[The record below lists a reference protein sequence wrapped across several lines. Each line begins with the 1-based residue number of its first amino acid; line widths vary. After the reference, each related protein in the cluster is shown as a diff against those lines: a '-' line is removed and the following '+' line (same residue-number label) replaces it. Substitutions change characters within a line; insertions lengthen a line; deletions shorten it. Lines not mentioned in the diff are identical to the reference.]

1 MGWKIITLNSIFSS
15 IDIIAI
21 DTAPFIYFPE
31 QHPNHFILIQ
41 SIFNYVLRENIE
53 IITSTLALTELLVKP
68 IRAENVYL
76 QREYRNIVM
85 NTQNISPI
93 IINADIAIKAT
104 ELRAKYNLK
113 TPDALH
119 LATAIVSGADESAAA
134 KKKIMAACGI
144 HVVDSPADL
153 GQTVKNVLG

>member
-1 MGWKIITLNSIFSS
+1 M
-15 IDIIAI
+15 
-21 DTAPFIYFPE
+21 
-31 QHPNHFILIQ
+31 
-41 SIFNYVLRENIE
+41 
-53 IITSTLALTELLVKP
+53 VKP

-119 LATAIVSGADESAAA
+119 LATAIVSGADAFLTND
-134 KKKIMAACGI
+134 KGFKRVTDINILILDDLKI
-144 HVVDSPADL
+144 
-153 GQTVKNVLG
+153 